1 MKSASGRCVIL
12 HAKVVTVARELSFCE
27 SLGEEISRIEFG
39 ADVANA
45 DGEIPDVVSDL
56 EVTRVEMFCA
66 LTGLRIVHGELDRF
80 VVNSNR
86 SRCNAGPPNDR
97 FPESSA
103 AESSWLLRSARSSAL
118 PTTAH
123 TSTT

>member
-12 HAKVVTVARELSFCE
+12 HAKVVTIARELSFCE

-56 EVTRVEMFCA
+56 EVARVEVLCT
-66 LTGLRIVHGELDRF
+66 LTRFGIVHGELDRL
-80 VVNSNR
+80 VVNSK
-86 SRCNAGPPNDR
+86 RCWCN
-97 FPESSA
+97 SA
-103 AESSWLLRSARSSAL
+103 IRRSSVRRDIVAV
-118 PTTAH
+118 
-123 TSTT
+123 SVKVE

>member
-66 LTGLRIVHGELDRF
+66 LTGLRIVHGELDRYRF

-86 SRCNAGPPNDR
+86 SRRVEAVVVVVK
-97 FPESSA
+97 
-103 AESSWLLRSARSSAL
+103 
-118 PTTAH
+118 
-123 TSTT
+123 TSRWV